1 MKRLKIILQSN
12 YFYIFL
18 FVVTIIYSFC
28 YLSIPRYSKLEIEEQ
43 SYRGIILEMEIEG
56 DLLKL
61 ELNGTEKIIGNYF
74 FKTEEEKK
82 MFVKDYKLGDYVY
95 LKGTLSLPK
104 RNTVPNLFNYQEYLK
119 RKKIYY
125 IMQIEQIEKIKDGD
139 SYLYKIKNWIVN
151 HIEKYR
157 SGAYLKT
164 FILGNK
170 NLLEE
175 KIVEVYQENG
185 ISHLFALSGMHVSL
199 LSGILLAFLKKIHI
213 GDKKSYLL
221 VMLFLLIY
229 MLLSGCSSSIC
240 RAVTLF
246 GLLGMNHIFRWNI
259 KTMSLFLLTFCI
271 LVMIN
276 PNLLFEVG
284 FQYSFI
290 ISFYL
295 ILMQK
300 KISSIKSYWKSL
312 LFISSLSFLVSL
324 PISIYYFY
332 QLNISSILLNIIFV
346 PLVSIIIFPLSLLT
360 FLCPFLDFPFL
371 MITNLMERLA
381 TFCHHYL
388 LLKTIWM
395 KPSIIWILLYYIV
408 LTFLLF
414 FRKKVFTLCLIGI
427 LCYQYFHLILFPKTF
442 FLMIDVGQGDSLLI
456 HSRGKTM
463 LLDTGGKIT
472 YEKEVWQKRN
482 RKTLSETTII
492 PLLKSLGIRKLDYLA
507 LSHGDFDHS
516 GEAINLIHNIK
527 IGNVILNEGEINSHE
542 KKIITLLERK
552 KIPYMVAK
560 KGSKYQ
566 IGEFKLLSL
575 NASWDNENDSS
586 LVFLMKMKNYQF
598 LLMGDSSTAVEEK
611 LIQEY
616 DLGQIDFLKIGHHG
630 SKTSTGDNFINKIKP
645 KVALISVGINNRYQ
659 HPSDEV
665 IKRLKEA
672 QVATL
677 LTSIHG
683 SIQLNFNK
691 NVTFLVNPP

>member
-1 MKRLKIILQSN
+1 MRKLKIILQSN

-18 FVVTIIYSFC
+18 FIVTMIYSF
-28 YLSIPRYSKLEIEEQ
+28 YYFSIPRYSKLKIDEQ
-43 SYRGIILEMEIEG
+43 SYRGIILEMETEG

-61 ELNGTEKIIGNYF
+61 ELDGTEKIIGNYF

-82 MFVKDYKLGDYVY
+82 MFLKDYKLGDYVY
-95 LKGTLSLPK
+95 LKGTFSLPK
-104 RNTVPNLFNYQEYLK
+104 RNTVPNLFNYQKYLN
-119 RKKIYY
+119 RKGIYY
-125 IMQIEQIEKIKDGD
+125 IMQIEQIEKIKEGN
-139 SYLYKIKNWIVN
+139 SCFYKIKNWIVN
-151 HIEKYR
+151 HIEKYQ

-175 KIVEVYQENG
+175 EIIEVYQENG

-213 GDKKSYLL
+213 GDKKSYFL
-221 VMLFLLIY
+221 VILFLLIY
-229 MLLSGCSSSIC
+229 MLLSGCSPSIC
-240 RAVTLF
+240 RAVILF
-246 GLLGMNHIFRWNI
+246 GLLGMNHIFNWNI
-259 KTMSLFLLTFCI
+259 KTISLFLLTFCI
-271 LVMIN
+271 LVIIN
-276 PNLLFEVG
+276 PNFLFEVG

-300 KISSIKSYWKSL
+300 KISSVKSYWKSL
-312 LFISSLSFLVSL
+312 LFLSSLSFFVSL

-332 QLNISSILLNIIFV
+332 QLNISSILLNILFV
-346 PLVSIIIFPLSLLT
+346 PLVSTIIFPLSLLT
-360 FLCPFLDFPFL
+360 FLFSFLDFPFL
-371 MITNLMERLA
+371 MITSLMERLA
-381 TFCHHYL
+381 TFCHQYF

-395 KPSIIWILLYYIV
+395 KPSIIWIFLYYIV
-408 LTFLLF
+408 LTFFLL
-414 FRKKVFTLCLIGI
+414 FRKKIFRLCLIAI
-427 LCYQYFHLILFPKTF
+427 LCYQYFHLIIFPKTF
-442 FLMIDVGQGDSLLI
+442 FIMIDVGQGDSLLI
-456 HSRGKTM
+456 HSKGKTM

-472 YEKEVWQKRN
+472 YEKEEWQKRN
-482 RKTLSETTII
+482 RKNLSETTFI
-492 PLLKSLGIRKLDYLA
+492 PLLNSLGIRKLDYLA

-527 IGNVILNEGEINSHE
+527 VGNVILNEGEINTHE
-542 KKIITLLERK
+542 KKIITLLEGK
-552 KIPYMVAK
+552 KIPYESAK
-560 KGSKYQ
+560 KGSEYQ
-566 IGEFKLLSL
+566 IGEFKLISL

-586 LVFLMKMKNYQF
+586 LVFLMKMKEYQF

-611 LIQEY
+611 IIQEY
-616 DLGQIDFLKIGHHG
+616 DIGQIDFLKIGHHG
-630 SKTSTGDNFINKIKP
+630 SKTSTSDNFINKIKP

-665 IKRLKEA
+665 IKRLERFKI
-672 QVATL
+672 ATF

-691 NVTFLVNPP
+691 NVTFLINPP